1 MKIEI
6 DLDDILGGENG
17 TETLQESVRRQVITA
32 VSATVK
38 TGIGEKI
45 DRAISETITN
55 NIQTFLK
62 DQMPLLLGDIMDAEY
77 TPVGRYGDAGKPTS
91 FRKQMLKTI
100 EENMVYKK
108 DNYSSDNNAF
118 TRAVDDV
125 IEQHMK
131 LFKADFNKKVD
142 ADFTAAAMQYAT
154 EVLKKKLG
162 ILS

>member
-6 DLDDILGGENG
+6 DLDDILGDENG

-32 VSATVK
+32 VSANVK
-38 TGIGEKI
+38 KGIGEKI

-62 DQMPLLLGDIMDAEY
+62 DQMPLLLGDLMDAEY
-77 TPVGRYGDAGKPTS
+77 APVGRYGDKEKPTS

-108 DNYSSDNNAF
+108 DNYSSDTNAF

-154 EVLKKKLG
+154 EALKKKLG

>member
-108 DNYSSDNNAF
+108 GNYSSDNNAF

-125 IEQHMK
+125 IEEQMK
-131 LFKADFNKKVD
+131 LFKAGFNKKVD
-142 ADFTAAAMQYAT
+142 ADFTAAAMEYAT